1 MNMLVLTILV
11 FTCLNY
17 GGYFGI
23 TMASIGL
30 ICSVVLTSSLIIFD
44 KSSESY
50 KYLAKTINN
59 IALFYIFLET
69 LEYIYKQRI
78 TINIFSD
85 NVIIGLFLG
94 ISFML
99 FNILKSINLIRYVNM
114 AKSHIYLTIRTILY
128 IGLFTICIYY
138 LLPYINYE
146 LLAALVLGLILTTAF
161 GSILLINSIDV
172 FEKQTSKSLQI
183 TPIIRS
189 TVLPL
194 TNQITTI
201 LIIITVLL
209 LPIIK

>member
-1 MNMLVLTILV
+1 MDNEDKKTLEDIKKIDDTL
-11 FTCLNY
+11 
-17 GGYFGI
+17 
-23 TMASIGL
+23 
-30 ICSVVLTSSLIIFD
+30 
-44 KSSESY
+44 KSSFRRFHS
-50 KYLAKTINN
+50 TIREYGKVGIENYFKN
-59 IALFYIFLET
+59 LSQQEYEKKAAET